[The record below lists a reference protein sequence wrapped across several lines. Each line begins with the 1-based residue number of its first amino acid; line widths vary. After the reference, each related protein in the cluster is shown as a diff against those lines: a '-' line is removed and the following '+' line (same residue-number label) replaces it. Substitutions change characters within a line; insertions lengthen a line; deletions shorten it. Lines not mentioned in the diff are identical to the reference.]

1 MAIFSTIERRNYRA
15 AVDNCAKFEATAKR
29 ILDKAEADGRDL
41 TEAEREDIDR
51 LMGKMAAAQSTLD
64 AFRLRVDESL
74 EAVIARESWEQ
85 ESQNAAVL
93 QQAKSAGTRGKVFA
107 TLGDQLAAVM
117 GAANGRHDERL
128 ARVEQFAGMN
138 SGIGSEGGFA
148 VEPAFVADILRR
160 VHDTGMLAKRCRT
173 FELGE
178 PNNGI
183 VIPYVAES
191 SRADGSR
198 LGGVRAYR
206 VSEQGTITDTQP
218 SLGRMEIKLSK
229 MAALCHVSS
238 ELLQDNP
245 LLGRFVTDAFVEE
258 LAFKLDSE
266 IFNGNGGAECIG
278 IMNSDALVVAAK
290 DSPSQT
296 ADTVSATNIARMW
309 ARLWPRSRR
318 SAVWLVSPDA
328 EAQLFTLTIGEVP
341 VFQPANGM
349 ADAPFGRLLGR
360 PIIPFEGCS
369 PVGDLGDIVLAD
381 LNEYI
386 VIRKAMQAATS
397 IHVKFLTDEQSF
409 RLTWRV
415 NGQPA
420 WSAPLTPYNGGDTLS
435 PFVALEAR

>member
-1 MAIFSTIERRNYRA
+1 MAIFTNHERRSYKSLREKA
-15 AVDNCAKFEATAKR
+15 ASYESTAQK
-29 ILDKAEADGRDL
+29 ILDRAEGEGRDL
-41 TEAEREDIDR
+41 TEAESEDVRGLLAKLSSVQGQIDTYR
-51 LMGKMAAAQSTLD
+51 AK
-64 AFRLRVDESL
+64 VDGSL
-74 EAVIARESWEQ
+74 EAVIERESWEQ
-85 ESQNAAVL
+85 DSQNAAML
-93 QQAKSAGTRGKVFA
+93 QQAKSVGTRGKVFA

-128 ARVEQFAGMN
+128 ARVEQHFGMH

-160 VHDTGMLAKRCRT
+160 VHDTGMLAQRCRT
-173 FELGE
+173 FDLGE
-178 PNNGI
+178 PHNGI
-183 VIPYVAES
+183 VLPAVDES

-218 SLGRMEIKLSK
+218 KLRRLEIKLQK

-278 IMNSDALVVAAK
+278 IMNSSALVTAAA
-290 DSPSQT
+290 DPQQT
-296 ADTVSATNIARMW
+296 ADTVSASNIARMW
-309 ARLWPRSRR
+309 SRLWPRSRR
-318 SAVWLVSPDA
+318 SAAWLVSPDA
-328 EAQLFTLTIGEVP
+328 EAQLFTMTIGEVP

-349 ADAPFGRLLGR
+349 ADAPYGRLLGR

-386 VIRKAMQAATS
+386 LVRKAMQAATS

-409 RLTWRV
+409 RMTWRV

-435 PFVALEAR
+435 PFVTLAAR